1 MIKVNKS
8 YPSLCSSNFDV
19 LKLSMIFAKYN
30 DLPLLIESTSN
41 QVNQFGG
48 YTYLKP
54 RQFYKK
60 LKDLAKKIKF
70 KNNFYIG
77 ADHLGPLPWKNLND
91 HVAMKN
97 SIKLFKD
104 VVNSGYNKIHID
116 TGIKLKNDKILSK
129 KKIIQRCE
137 KIFNS
142 ISKKKLNNIFF
153 VFGTEVPVA
162 GGGTLYN
169 SKTTSLASIKD
180 DLKYYSKLQKSFSL
194 VIEPGLGFNN
204 SKVFDL
210 KIKYFKKKKILSRLS
225 NFSYEAHSSDFQ
237 NSLAL
242 KKLVKNNFKFLK
254 VGPELT
260 FFYMR
265 AIMQMHKIENM
276 NNFKKKSNI
285 RKIISAEMNRDNK
298 YWVNYYHGSKK
309 KIEYLKFN
317 SLLDR
322 SRYYW
327 SKKNITK
334 SLRLL
339 KQNINSLDI
348 NSIFKNLKTFKK
360 KLFLKNKLKLNN
372 FEFIIFCYLNKTL
385 SKYYKACNYSFKK
398 NV

>member
-1 MIKVNKS
+1 M
-8 YPSLCSSNFDV
+8 
-19 LKLSMIFAKYN
+19 
-30 DLPLLIESTSN
+30 
-41 QVNQFGG
+41 
-48 YTYLKP
+48 
-54 RQFYKK
+54 
-60 LKDLAKKIKF
+60 
-70 KNNFYIG
+70 
-77 ADHLGPLPWKNLND
+77 
-91 HVAMKN
+91 
-97 SIKLFKD
+97 
-104 VVNSGYNKIHID
+104 
-116 TGIKLKNDKILSK
+116 
-129 KKIIQRCE
+129 
-137 KIFNS
+137 
-142 ISKKKLNNIFF
+142 
-153 VFGTEVPVA
+153 
-162 GGGTLYN
+162 
-169 SKTTSLASIKD
+169 
-180 DLKYYSKLQKSFSL
+180 
-194 VIEPGLGFNN
+194 
-204 SKVFDL
+204 
-210 KIKYFKKKKILSRLS
+210 
-225 NFSYEAHSSDFQ
+225 
-237 NSLAL
+237 
-242 KKLVKNNFKFLK
+242 
-254 VGPELT
+254 GPELT

>member
-1 MIKVNKS
+1 
-8 YPSLCSSNFDV
+8 
-19 LKLSMIFAKYN
+19 MIFAKYN

-60 LKDLAKKIKF
+60 LKNLAKKIKF

-104 VVNSGYNKIHID
+104 VVKSGYNKIHID
-116 TGIKLKNDKILSK
+116 TGIKLKNDKIVSK

-142 ISKKKLNNIFF
+142 ISTKKLKNIFF

-162 GGGTLYN
+162 GGGTPYT

-204 SKVFDL
+204 NKVFDL
-210 KIKYFKKKKILSRLS
+210 KMKYFKKKKILSRSS

-237 NSLAL
+237 NYFAL

-265 AIMQMHKIENM
+265 AIMQMYKIENM

-285 RKIISAEMNRDNK
+285 REIISTEMNRDNK
-298 YWVNYYHGSKK
+298 YWVNYYHGGKK
-309 KIEYLKFN
+309 EIEYLKFN

-334 SLRLL
+334 SLSLL

-348 NSIFKNLKTFKK
+348 NSIFKNSKTIKK

-385 SKYYKACNYSFKK
+385 SKYYKACNYNFKK
-398 NV
+398 NI